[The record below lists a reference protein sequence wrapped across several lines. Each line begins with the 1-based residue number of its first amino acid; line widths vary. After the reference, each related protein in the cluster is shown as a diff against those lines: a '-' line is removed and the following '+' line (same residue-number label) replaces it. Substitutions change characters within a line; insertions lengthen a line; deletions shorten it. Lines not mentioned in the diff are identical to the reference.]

1 VNVVARFV
9 DPIDAAQRRRPWLAF
24 PFAVIKKFNDDGGGD
39 LASMLAFYAFLAI
52 FPLLLVFTTVLGY
65 VLSSTDG
72 LRTRILD
79 SAVVDFPV
87 IGPQLRTNGL
97 HGHWYVLVVSALFS
111 LWGARGVA
119 NAAQNAF
126 NTLWSVPIAS
136 RPGFPSAIGRSF
148 GLLAVMGVAMI
159 VTGLLS
165 GVGGSTSSVGI
176 LVRVLALMASAAV
189 NIGLFVLAFRL
200 ATARAI
206 GLREFWLGAVMS
218 AVLWQILLAMGTLLI
233 THELKHSQELYGTF
247 GVVLGLLAWL
257 RLQAQLTLY
266 AIETDVVRVQYLWPR
281 GVAPPPLTTG
291 DRRAYT
297 GYAEASRRRPEPE
310 QNVDVSFSEQP
321 THDEPQKATRGD
333 ESPEPEPDH
342 ESGRRDGASTGG
354 GR

>member
-1 VNVVARFV
+1 MNVVAKFV
-9 DPIDAAQRRRPWLAF
+9 DPIDSAQRRRPWIAF
-24 PFAVIKKFNDDGGGD
+24 PFAVMKKFSDDGGGN
-39 LASMLAFYAFLAI
+39 LASMLAFYAFSAV

-65 VLSSTDG
+65 VLSSANG

-97 HGHWYVLVVSALFS
+97 HGHWYVLLVSALFS

-126 NTLWSVPIAS
+126 NTLWSVPFAS

-148 GLLAVMGVAMI
+148 GLLAVMGVAVI

-165 GVGGSTSSVGI
+165 GVGGSTNSLGI
-176 LVRVLALMASAAV
+176 LVRVLALVTSAAV
-189 NIGLFVLAFRL
+189 NIGLFLLAFRL

-206 GLREFWLGAVMS
+206 GLRELWLGAAVS

-233 THELKHSQELYGTF
+233 THELQHSQELYGTF
-247 GVVLGLLAWL
+247 GVVLGLVAWL

-266 AIETDVVRVQYLWPR
+266 AIEADVVRVQHLWPR
-281 GVAPPPLTTG
+281 GVAPPPLTAA
-291 DRRAYT
+291 DRRAYK
-297 GYAEASRRRPEPE
+297 GYAEASRRRPEAE

-321 THDEPQKATRGD
+321 TRPGPQTATDDPG
-333 ESPEPEPDH
+333 STVPDGGL
-342 ESGRRDGASTGG
+342 SGGNAANR
-354 GR
+354 